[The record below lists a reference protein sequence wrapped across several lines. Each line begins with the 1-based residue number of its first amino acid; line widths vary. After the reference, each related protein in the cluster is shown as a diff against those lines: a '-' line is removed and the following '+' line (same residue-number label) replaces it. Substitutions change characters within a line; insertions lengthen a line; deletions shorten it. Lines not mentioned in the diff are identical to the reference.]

1 MRNTKI
7 LIAGL
12 AALFAA
18 STIEVAAFVKP
29 SGNSGIESSVEL
41 AAGKKKAKK
50 KKVVKKKGVKK
61 KAAKKAKATKVAAFK
76 SCGTFMYNKGGKCVD
91 ARAKK

>member
-1 MRNTKI
+1 MRNTKL

-12 AALFAA
+12 AAVFAA
-18 STIEVAAFVKP
+18 SSVEASAFLKP
-29 SGNSGIESSVEL
+29 SGTPAVESSVEL

-50 KKVVKKKGVKK
+50 
-61 KAAKKAKATKVAAFK
+61 AAKKSGAKKVAAAK
-76 SCGTFMYNKGGKCVD
+76 PCGTFMYSKGGKCVD

>member
-1 MRNTKI
+1 MRKSTV

-18 STIEVAAFVKP
+18 SSIEASAFFKP
-29 SGNSGIESSVEL
+29 SKLAAESSVEL
-41 AAGKKKAKK
+41 AAGKKPK
-50 KKVVKKKGVKK
+50 
-61 KAAKKAKATKVAAFK
+61 KVAAAK
-76 SCGTFMYNKGGKCVD
+76 SCGTYMYSKDGKCVD

>member
-1 MRNTKI
+1 MRNAKI

-12 AALFAA
+12 VALFAA
-18 STIEVAAFVKP
+18 SSIEGAAFVKP
-29 SGNSGIESSVEL
+29 SANSSTESSVEL
-41 AAGKKKAKK
+41 AAGKTKAKK
-50 KKVVKKKGVKK
+50 QKVVKKKGVKK

-76 SCGTFMYNKGGKCVD
+76 SCGTFMYNKGGNCVD